1 MNISDL
7 FSNLNY
13 NNYSQIK
20 QNPTSVVRTPIQE
33 AYDNLLNREYE
44 INKQNKTNN
53 LVNGLMSGMGGLG
66 KIIASAVVKN
76 PMQQYGAM
84 KGLTEQ
90 EGRIDNLQQAYNQA
104 RQKQNQDYVQQAK
117 EQLGLATAEDE
128 RKFNREQSALDRA
141 YKKAID
147 ERNFANT
154 IEQQN
159 IANQLNQDKL
169 DFAKE
174 QAEQEREQ
182 REKEFNE
189 KVRQFNETMGYNKDK
204 DQADTLL
211 KQQDEAKKEQDKQ
224 RQEQLKTY
232 VATARDLFNKGY
244 LSNEDLM
251 AIEKNPELGEALIPK
266 KRTTLGI
273 PIPWTKNPKKMKID
287 RDSFTV
293 MKDSNGNMAKVYKDG
308 RIEEL

>member
-1 MNISDL
+1 MNIADL

-66 KIIASAVVKN
+66 KIIASAVVKS

-90 EGRIDNLQQAYNQA
+90 EGRIDDLQQAYNRA
-104 RQKQNQDYVQQAK
+104 RQQQNQDYVNQAK
-117 EQLGLATAEDE
+117 EQLAKATADDD
-128 RKFNREQSALDRA
+128 RNYNREQTALDKA

-147 ERNFANT
+147 ERNFANM

-159 IANQLNQDKL
+159 IANKMNQDKFDL
-169 DFAKE
+169 AKE

-182 REKEFNE
+182 REKEYNE

-204 DQADTLL
+204 DQVESLL
-211 KQQDEAKKEQDKQ
+211 KEQAEQQKQKEDEEKKRLEKIKSVQSLLNSFNSAGSIEPKDYLKLMKVAEQDPDKILNLLQ
-224 RQEQLKTY
+224 DSGNYKESGLILGFLPWKT
-232 VATARDLFNKGY
+232 AGNKNKFKADIS
-244 LSNEDLM
+244 LDN
-251 AIEKNPELGEALIPK
+251 KN
-266 KRTTLGI
+266 
-273 PIPWTKNPKKMKID
+273 TK
-287 RDSFTV
+287 
-293 MKDSNGNMAKVYKDG
+293 G
-308 RIEEL
+308 L